1 MRMSAQTLTVSCSFI
16 IFRSVSEP
24 PGGVDTAAADPEVSS
39 LLAAVPEFAPRYLEL
54 VEQADGHVGAA
65 VAFEELA
72 DFAADLAVQVEAFRP
87 VLERIMAGVEAVAI
101 SSPDAEEIVGWSFLE
116 SLCPDDVV
124 RLRPAMGPR
133 TRAIFDSMEI
143 PLD

>member
-1 MRMSAQTLTVSCSFI
+1 M
-16 IFRSVSEP
+16 SEP
-24 PGGVDTAAADPEVSS
+24 PGAVDRIMESGAAAEPEVSS
-39 LLAAVPEFAPRYLEL
+39 LLAAVPEFAPRYLGL

-72 DFAADLAVQVEAFRP
+72 EFAAELAMQVEAFQP
-87 VLERIMAGVEAVAI
+87 VLQRTMAGVEAVAV

-116 SLCPDDVV
+116 NLSPDDVV
-124 RLRPAMGPR
+124 RLRPSMGPR

-143 PLD
+143 PLG